1 MPADYRGDYSNPYV
15 MLWLIND
22 LTAMRGN
29 GLMLAV
35 SSYVFVK
42 QSVKCSHSLGNVYI
56 MNNELSL

>member
-1 MPADYRGDYSNPYV
+1 MPVDYSNAYV

-22 LTAMRGN
+22 LTAMREN

-42 QSVKCSHSLGNVYI
+42 QGVKCSHSLGNVHI
-56 MNNELSL
+56 MNYELSQ